1 MTRLYT
7 KLLQRGSLRMK
18 SRSGRDASHLEVSPT
33 DWRCIISG
41 NMCATRVV
49 FFGMGETRRVERAE
63 RGPVAQAARQ
73 AVWTRR
79 RRRRRRM
86 RRRGF
91 ICDSH

>member
-1 MTRLYT
+1 
-7 KLLQRGSLRMK
+7 MK

-41 NMCATRVV
+41 NMCATRAV
-49 FFGMGETRRVERAE
+49 FFSMGETRRVERAE

-79 RRRRRRM
+79 SPGR
-86 RRRGF
+86 
-91 ICDSH
+91 DSDVSYLLPGGGI